1 MHRAFLKRAGRKP
14 GARGDSRGFTIL
26 ELLIAMAML
35 ATGILI
41 GVFPAQISAIFLNSL
56 SFQKT
61 TAMHIAQGFLE
72 NFEQFRL
79 TQNPPNGLAWNNGA
93 LSDVGGGLNEC
104 PPTAIAHAETPYHRH
119 RIYRNGIE
127 YHLRWQVSDGDAGTE
142 TKQVTAVVIWEPKYT
157 GKRSGQ
163 FATETPSTC
172 MMVRATAV
180 KYCSLGDGKPGRC
193 P

>member
-1 MHRAFLKRAGRKP
+1 MRRIVQRAGRAP
-14 GARGDSRGFTIL
+14 RARKGMGGFTIL
-26 ELLIAMAML
+26 ELLIAL
-35 ATGILI
+35 AILAVGILM

-61 TAMHIAQGFLE
+61 TAMHIAQEFLE

-79 TQNPPNGLAWNNGA
+79 TENPPNGLGWNNGA
-93 LSDVGGGLNEC
+93 LTDMGAGLNEC
-104 PPTAIAHAETPYHRH
+104 PPTTIVHVETPYHRH
-119 RIYRNGIE
+119 KISRNGVE
-127 YHLRWQVSDGDAGTE
+127 YHLRWQVQDADAGTQ
-142 TKQVTAVVIWEPKYT
+142 TKEVTAVVIWEPRQ
-157 GKRSGQ
+157 KRSGQ
-163 FATETPSTC
+163 FSTETPAQC